1 MFSLLWNFPKDNL
14 LLNRSASPPTPP
26 PQQSNSIKT
35 LLNGKPN
42 FRCDYVWAG
51 VPKPFSSFPG
61 GSDGRESARNVGDPT
76 SLLEP
81 QRFPWRRKWQPAP
94 VFLPGVSP
102 RQRTGDLHSMGS
114 QRVRQ
119 DWVSDT
125 STSPFL
131 SPYSVRRWQESQVRK
146 VRTPSGAVAIEAI
159 LMQSM
164 LIHSCTMIS

>member
-1 MFSLLWNFPKDNL
+1 MLSRAQLSVALFSLLWNFPKDNL
-14 LLNRSASPPTPP
+14 LLNRSASPPPQ
-26 PQQSNSIKT
+26 QQSNSIKT

-81 QRFPWRRKWQPAP
+81 QRFPWRRKWQPVP
-94 VFLPGVSP
+94 VFLPGVSH
-102 RQRTGDLHSMGS
+102 RQRNWRPTLHGVTKS
-114 QRVRQ
+114 RTRL
-119 DWVSDT
+119 SDT

-131 SPYSVRRWQESQVRK
+131 SPYSCSTVTRES
-146 VRTPSGAVAIEAI
+146 S
-159 LMQSM
+159 
-164 LIHSCTMIS
+164 